1 MGASLFWGGSSLAGN
16 PCRRWLKLVA
26 GSWRNAS
33 QAPGPALLRGS
44 LDWRGRERK
53 CETGTTAQI
62 WRRTVCRILLADAI
76 SAPMPG
82 KYSCLQAVRQF
93 TFHCKFPQLQQ
104 LYPPRHAKDREG
116 LCLPA
121 AVFRVSSRLF
131 ADRRLSP
138 FTNPW
143 PPTPRPCSSGRSGLF
158 GPPLCGGSAP
168 ATPPLLKP
176 PAAASVWQ
184 YDLVDPLRPNFPP
197 PRLVARTQRDPAQ
210 TTQRPAAPN
219 AHPAYPP

>member
-1 MGASLFWGGSSLAGN
+1 MHPCFWGGSSLAGN
-16 PCRRWLKLVA
+16 SCRRWLKLVA
-26 GSWRNAS
+26 GSWKDAA
-33 QAPGPALLRGS
+33 QAPGPALLWGS

-104 LYPPRHAKDREG
+104 LYPRRHAKDREG

-176 PAAASVWQ
+176 PAAASVRQ
-184 YDLVDPLRPNFPP
+184 CDLVDPLRPNFPR
-197 PRLVARTQRDPAQ
+197 PRLVARSQRDPAQ
-210 TTQRPAAPN
+210 TSQRPARPN
-219 AHPAYPP
+219 THRAYPP